1 MNTDENN
8 SNSLYTDEKIK
19 LYKCK
24 NTNLKDEVQLME
36 CYFYL
41 LEKSKTNKNDKRL
54 TENIKQLEKYI
65 FNI

>member
-1 MNTDENN
+1 MNIEKDSTYLN
-8 SNSLYTDEKIK
+8 EKIK

-24 NTNLKDEVQLME
+24 NTNIQDEMQLME

-41 LEKSKTNKNDKRL
+41 KEQLKKNRKDKRL
-54 TENIKQLEKYI
+54 LENINQLEKYI